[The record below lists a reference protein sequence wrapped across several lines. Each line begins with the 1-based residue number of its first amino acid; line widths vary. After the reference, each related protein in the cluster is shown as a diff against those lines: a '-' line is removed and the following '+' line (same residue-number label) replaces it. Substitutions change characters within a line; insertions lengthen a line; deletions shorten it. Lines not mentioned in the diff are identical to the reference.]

1 MSHVVTVPELLDGHT
16 VLDIECLDRVY
27 LSGYVPTLQ
36 VGGQVF
42 TFLHDHRGMPVASPA
57 VFGQISGRFRQAV
70 GRFAQMNDIPVVK
83 FKKGIRKLDVM
94 QRYLRA
100 AARADRPGVA
110 AIGRA
115 EEFQLVWD
123 ARQRDSDPSRPPQFF
138 FVKAER
144 RVTCYYFYVFDERWG
159 PGFIKVCAYFPYPVK
174 VWVNGHE
181 WAKRQLTRAGA
192 GFTELSNGF
201 AACDDPAGLQAI
213 CDRLGPAEIQA
224 FFDRWLSRLPVP
236 LTAADQAAGYWW
248 ELSMRQVETS
258 RTMVF
263 DAPRQA
269 RAFFEALI
277 ADNLDLGRP
286 EHVEILFKRDPRG
299 RKPKDQAG
307 GTFRTAIDRNSQ
319 GVTINAFWRHSRVK
333 QYLKDGRALRIETV
347 VNSPDDLG
355 CQRRLHNLP
364 ELQARA
370 RAINARLLETERVG
384 QGCVFDSP
392 AFARISQPTLTQDGR
407 RAPATFRR
415 PSSHGPGRHP
425 RQHADRRHRHH
436 EQEPARLDDRA
447 ARHRLQRQPGQ
458 LRPDPPVPQRHH
470 HPHPAPQPVCP
481 HPRRPALRDLLQQS
495 PRPRPAPAHG
505 RRPAPGPAPA
515 PRRTA
520 RHRPR
525 SHPAPRRST
534 TPGSRLTSPD
544 ARLIPRYP
552 AGKLKT
558 NVKVLGSK
566 LG

>member
-70 GRFAQMNDIPVVK
+70 DRFAQMDDIPVVK
-83 FKKGIRKLDVM
+83 FKKGVRKLDVM

-123 ARQRDSDPSRPPQFF
+123 ARQRDSDPSRPP
-138 FVKAER
+138 
-144 RVTCYYFYVFDERWG
+144 
-159 PGFIKVCAYFPYPVK
+159 
-174 VWVNGHE
+174 
-181 WAKRQLTRAGA
+181 
-192 GFTELSNGF
+192 
-201 AACDDPAGLQAI
+201 
-213 CDRLGPAEIQA
+213 
-224 FFDRWLSRLPVP
+224 VP

-258 RTMVF
+258 RTLVF

-307 GTFRTAIDRNSQ
+307 GRFRTAIDRNSQ

-392 AFARISQPTLTQDGR
+392 AFARISQPTFTQDGR
-407 RAPATFRR
+407 RAPGLRFGDPRVMALAGTLASTLTAVTGITNKSLRAFMTSLLGTAYSVNQASYDLTRLSRNGIITRIPHRNLYPLTGAGLPSAIFYHKVPHRVLRPLLAAHQPHPPPPLRR
-415 PSSHGPGRHP
+415 ALPPI
-425 RQHADRRHRHH
+425 HH
-436 EQEPARLDDRA
+436 EVTPPLAPAR
-447 ARHRLQRQPGQ
+447 P
-458 LRPDPPVPQRHH
+458 
-470 HPHPAPQPVCP
+470 
-481 HPRRPALRDLLQQS
+481 
-495 PRPRPAPAHG
+495 
-505 RRPAPGPAPA
+505 
-515 PRRTA
+515 
-520 RHRPR
+520 
-525 SHPAPRRST
+525 
-534 TPGSRLTSPD
+534 
-544 ARLIPRYP
+544 
-552 AGKLKT
+552 
-558 NVKVLGSK
+558 
-566 LG
+566 

>member
-27 LSGYVPTLQ
+27 LNGYVPALQ

-42 TFLHDHRGMPVASPA
+42 TFLHDHRGMPIASPA
-57 VFGQISGRFRQAV
+57 VFSQISGRFRQAV
-70 GRFAQMNDIPVVK
+70 GRFAEMNDIPVVK
-83 FKKGIRKLDVM
+83 FSRGVRKLDVM

-100 AARADRPGVA
+100 AARKGLPGVA

-123 ARQRDSDPSRPPQFF
+123 ARKRDTDPSRPPQFF

-144 RVTCYYFYVFDERWG
+144 RVACYYFYVLDEQWG
-159 PGFIKVCAYFPYPVK
+159 PGFVKICAYFPYPVK
-174 VWVNGHE
+174 IWVNGHE
-181 WAKRQLTRAGA
+181 WAKRQLTRAGT

-201 AACDDPAGLQAI
+201 ASCSDPAGLQAI

-224 FFDRWLSRLPVP
+224 FCDRWLARLPVP

-307 GTFRTAIDRNSQ
+307 GRFRTAIDRSCQ

-333 QYLKDGRALRIETV
+333 QYLKDGRALRVETV

-392 AFARISQPTLTQDGR
+392 AFARISQPTLTEDGR
-407 RAPATFRR
+407 RAPGLRF
-415 PSSHGPGRHP
+415 GDP
-425 RQHADRRHRHH
+425 RVMALAGALASTLTAVTGITNKSLRALMTGLLGTAYNMNQASYDL
-436 EQEPARLDDRA
+436 ARLSRNGIITRIPHRNLYALTPDGLRFAVFYTKVHDRVLRPLMAGDQPQAPPPLRDALHAIDHEVTRRLAA
-447 ARHRLQRQPGQ
+447 ARL
-458 LRPDPPVPQRHH
+458 
-470 HPHPAPQPVCP
+470 PA
-481 HPRRPALRDLLQQS
+481 A
-495 PRPRPAPAHG
+495 A
-505 RRPAPGPAPA
+505 
-515 PRRTA
+515 
-520 RHRPR
+520 
-525 SHPAPRRST
+525 
-534 TPGSRLTSPD
+534 
-544 ARLIPRYP
+544 
-552 AGKLKT
+552 
-558 NVKVLGSK
+558 
-566 LG
+566 